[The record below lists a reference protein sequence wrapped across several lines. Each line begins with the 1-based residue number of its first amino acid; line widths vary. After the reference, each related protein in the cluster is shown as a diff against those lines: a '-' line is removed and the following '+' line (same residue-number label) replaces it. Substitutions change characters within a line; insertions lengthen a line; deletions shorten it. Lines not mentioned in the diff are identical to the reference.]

1 MKTAVLL
8 FCLFASALPA
18 RLDAES
24 RNPPSAKKQPAYF
37 RVRAFLM
44 EEKQP
49 ISVALQQPNLDP
61 VELLSAPNG
70 ESIISI
76 PYEEMPAKEI
86 KLTVRIGS
94 ESFDVNAKLDEG
106 IYYTLLIYRESGRL
120 LTPLLQDTFA
130 DPADPD
136 CHIRVFNFGS
146 ERTAILTFRGQ
157 NAKQFAPNTFTEFT
171 LPSRG
176 KLKIDAMVPDP
187 SGGYPAKSSTEIN
200 TNSVQAFSVIIVPDY
215 RGKFRPRIWIDGP
228 TP

>member
-1 MKTAVLL
+1 MKISILL
-8 FCLFASALPA
+8 FCLLASAIPA

-24 RNPPSAKKQPAYF
+24 ASPPSAKKQPAYF

-49 ISVALQQPNLDP
+49 ISVTLPQPNLEP

-70 ESIISI
+70 ERVINT

-86 KLTVRIGS
+86 KLAVRIGS
-94 ESFDVNAKLDEG
+94 ETYDVHAKLDEG
-106 IYYTLLIYRESGRL
+106 IYYTLLVYRESGRL

-130 DPADPD
+130 DPTEPG

-146 ERTAILTFRGQ
+146 ERTAILSFRGKYAQ
-157 NAKQFAPNTFTEFT
+157 QFASNTFTELI
-171 LPSRG
+171 LPSHG
-176 KLKIDAMVPDP
+176 KLKINAIVPDP
-187 SGGYPAKSSTEIN
+187 SGGYPAKSSAEIN
-200 TNSVQAFSVIIVPDY
+200 TKSSQAFSVVIVPDY